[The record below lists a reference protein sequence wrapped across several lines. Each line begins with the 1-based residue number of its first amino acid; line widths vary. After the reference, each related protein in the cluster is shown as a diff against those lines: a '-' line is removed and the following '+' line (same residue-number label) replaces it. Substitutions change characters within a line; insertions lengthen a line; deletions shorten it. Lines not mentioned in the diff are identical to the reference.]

1 MELFNTRKIE
11 RHEELNNF
19 GQFYEIL
26 VQRLEEIQMSQSG
39 WNTDTVTD
47 ACTLMSTVTNIQFV
61 HDDFCCCLEW
71 AKPCQRI

>member
-1 MELFNTRKIE
+1 
-11 RHEELNNF
+11 
-19 GQFYEIL
+19 
-26 VQRLEEIQMSQSG
+26 MSQSG

-71 AKPCQRI
+71 AEPCQRI